1 MAREGKVQSV
11 TKFVRLTWEW
21 SDEKYWWSCLLK
33 IWERNRDD
41 KDDDENEEN
50 EDD

>member
-1 MAREGKVQSV
+1 MKLLIKNLG
-11 TKFVRLTWEW
+11 
-21 SDEKYWWSCLLK
+21 EKQ
-33 IWERNRDD
+33 RDD